1 MRERC
6 SKHGLAVGPD
16 GTCVLCRSR
25 RPAEPKPHVALV
37 VVALF
42 AVGAGLFVWRIT
54 RAPLKLGPLRLE
66 LASAEPASIALLP
79 AQSTTGSPT
88 GAPTD
93 RVESHV
99 FVERDPRGLA
109 SELRSRGEVDVGGQY
124 FAGKETYELF
134 LPAAAVVREPH
145 GLLVWISSDPSGAL
159 ADPEWRRILAKH
171 RLVWVGPN
179 RVGNDREIA
188 LRIGLALDSVRA
200 ARQRFTLDESRVYV
214 SGISG
219 GAKSAFRAQLFYPEV
234 FRGAL
239 LAAGIEYYRD
249 VAARSRAAGSLW
261 PARIGKPTNLELA
274 KTRAVA
280 LTTGPNDFNYGQIS
294 DVVAA
299 MHEDAFV
306 RVQIFSWQNLG
317 HAPPPADALDRALTW
332 LEIRK

>member
-1 MRERC
+1 M
-6 SKHGLAVGPD
+6 
-16 GTCVLCRSR
+16 
-25 RPAEPKPHVALV
+25 
-37 VVALF
+37 
-42 AVGAGLFVWRIT
+42 
-54 RAPLKLGPLRLE
+54 RAPLNLGPLRLE
-66 LASAEPASIALLP
+66 LASAESESVQPLP
-79 AQSTTGSPT
+79 AESTTGSPT

-93 RVESHV
+93 HDERHLL
-99 FVERDPRGLA
+99 VERDPHGLA

-134 LPAAAVVREPH
+134 LPAAAVERKPH
-145 GLLVWISSDPSGAL
+145 GMLVWISAAPSGAIP
-159 ADPEWRRILAKH
+159 DPEWRRILANH

-179 RVGNDREIA
+179 RVGNEREIA

-214 SGISG
+214 GGLSG

-261 PARIGKPTNLELA
+261 PARIGMSTNLELA

-299 MHEDAFV
+299 MHEDGFA

-332 LEIRK
+332 LQSGQ